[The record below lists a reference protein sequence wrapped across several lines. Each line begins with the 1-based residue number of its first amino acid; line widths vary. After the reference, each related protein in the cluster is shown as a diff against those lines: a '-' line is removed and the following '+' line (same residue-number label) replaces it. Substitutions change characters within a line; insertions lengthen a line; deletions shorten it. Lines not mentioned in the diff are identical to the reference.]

1 MEDTQLGLQPVV
13 RGELLL
19 RGVDDSAAAG
29 PSRNRDM
36 GSSPGNIE
44 DVSRR
49 GLAFSSYPT

>member
-36 GSSPGNIE
+36 GSGPGNIE
-44 DVSRR
+44 DLSRR